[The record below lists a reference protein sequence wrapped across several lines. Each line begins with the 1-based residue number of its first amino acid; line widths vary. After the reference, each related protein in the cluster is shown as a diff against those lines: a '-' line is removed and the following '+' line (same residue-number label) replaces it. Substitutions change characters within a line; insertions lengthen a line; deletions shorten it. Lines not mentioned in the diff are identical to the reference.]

1 MYKFLAGLAI
11 VVLVTCMMA
20 GCRSTKKIRR
30 VVAAPSLHSDTTMA
44 PSTVA
49 QAPVRDLH
57 ADSLAL
63 IRQTLGQLSSNRVDF
78 QTFSARMK
86 VHYEG
91 GDGKDY
97 ELIAF
102 VRIRKDSLIWMSVN
116 AQVGPVNIEAF
127 RMLITRDSVKI
138 LDKQK
143 KIARL
148 RSVSYL
154 QEEVHLPVDFQ
165 TLQDL
170 LIGNP
175 IFLDTTRI
183 LYYKKEQIGLSL
195 FAVGPMFSN
204 YITLNPDNTPRHS
217 KMDDTDPLR
226 VRTCDLTFG
235 DYEQRDGQHFSTYRK
250 ISVAEKSKVDIEIG
264 CKQYKFNEA
273 LSVSFS
279 VPKNYK
285 RR

>member
-1 MYKFLAGLAI
+1 MYKFLMGLALA
-11 VVLVTCMMA
+11 VVLTGVMA
-20 GCRSTKKIRR
+20 GCRSTKKIQK
-30 VVAAPSLHSDTTMA
+30 VIATPSVHADTAAEA
-44 PSTVA
+44 RAAA
-49 QAPVRDLH
+49 QAPPRDVH
-57 ADSLAL
+57 ADSMAF
-63 IRQTLGQLSSNRVDF
+63 IRGTISQLGANRVDF

-97 ELIAF
+97 EVIAF
-102 VRIRKDSLIWMSVN
+102 VRIRKDSLIWMSIN

-127 RMLITRDSVKI
+127 RVLITRDSVKI

-154 QEEVHLPVDFQ
+154 QEEIHLPVDFS

-175 IFLDTTRI
+175 IFLDTTHI
-183 LYYKKEQIGLSL
+183 VYYKKEQVGLSL
-195 FAVGPMFSN
+195 FSVGAMFSN
-204 YITLNPDNTPRHS
+204 YLTLNPDNTPRHS
-217 KMDDTDPLR
+217 KMDDIDHLR

-235 DYEQRDGQHFSTYRK
+235 DYEQKDGVRFSTYRK

>member
-1 MYKFLAGLAI
+1 MGGLAGLALLLI
-11 VVLVTCMMA
+11 LA
-20 GCRSTKKIRR
+20 GCRSTKKIQK
-30 VVAAPSLHSDTTMA
+30 AIATPSSHLDTTGVSRA
-44 PSTVA
+44 TAEV
-49 QAPVRDLH
+49 PVRDFH
-57 ADSLAL
+57 ADSMAL
-63 IRQTLGQLSSNRVDF
+63 IQQTLGQLAANRLDF
-78 QTFSARMK
+78 QSFSGRMK

-102 VRIRKDSLIWMSVN
+102 VRIKKDSLIWMSIN
-116 AQVGPVNIEAF
+116 AVVGPVNIEAF
-127 RMLITRDSVKI
+127 RVLITRDSVKI

-143 KIARL
+143 KIARF

-154 QEEVHLPVDFQ
+154 QEEVHLPVNFS

-175 IFLDTTRI
+175 IFLDTSRI
-183 LYYKKEQIGLSL
+183 LYYKKEQVGLSL
-195 FAVGPMFSN
+195 FSAGMIFSN
-204 YITLNPDNTPRHS
+204 YLTLNSDNTPRHS
-217 KMDDTDPLR
+217 KMDDTDPMR

-235 DYEQRDGQHFSTYRK
+235 DYEQRDGMRFSTYRK
-250 ISVAEKSKVDIEIG
+250 ISVAEKSKVDIEVG
-264 CKQYKFNEA
+264 YKQYKFNEP
-273 LSVSFS
+273 LSLSFS

>member
-1 MYKFLAGLAI
+1 MYKFFAGLALLGI
-11 VVLVTCMMA
+11 LAGMA
-20 GCRSTKKIRR
+20 GCRSTKKIQKAI
-30 VVAAPSLHSDTTMA
+30 AAPSNRPDTA
-44 PSTVA
+44 AVSRA
-49 QAPVRDLH
+49 AAAAPVRDLH
-57 ADSLAL
+57 ADSMAL
-63 IRQTLGQLSSNRVDF
+63 IRQTLGQLAGNRVDF

-86 VHYEG
+86 VHYEA

-102 VRIRKDSLIWMSVN
+102 VRIRKDSLIWMSIN
-116 AQVGPVNIEAF
+116 AVVGPVNIEAF
-127 RMLITRDSVKI
+127 RVLITRDSVKI

-143 KIARL
+143 KIVRL

-154 QEEVHLPVDFQ
+154 QEEVHLPVNFQ

-183 LYYKKEQIGLSL
+183 LYYKREQVGLSL
-195 FAVGPMFSN
+195 FSAGTIFSN
-204 YITLNPDNTPRHS
+204 YLTLNADNTPRHS
-217 KMDDTDPLR
+217 KMDDTDPMR

-235 DYEQRDGQHFSTYRK
+235 DYEQRDGMHFSTYRR
-250 ISVAEKSKVDIEIG
+250 ISVAEKSKVDIEMG
-264 CKQYKFNEA
+264 CKQYKFNEP

-279 VPKNYK
+279 IPKNYK

>member
-1 MYKFLAGLAI
+1 MQKIIAAVSLCLLLIGSL
-11 VVLVTCMMA
+11 A
-20 GCRSTKKIRR
+20 GCRSTKKISKAIATTNIRK
-30 VVAAPSLHSDTTMA
+30 DTTGDA
-44 PSTVA
+44 ARAAAAAASP
-49 QAPVRDLH
+49 RDAH
-57 ADSLAL
+57 ADSLEV
-63 IRQTLGQLSSNRVDF
+63 IRQAVVGLGQNHIDF
-78 QTFSARMK
+78 QTFSAHMH

-91 GDGKDY
+91 SDGKDN
-97 ELIAF
+97 EFNAV
-102 VRIRKDSLIWMSVN
+102 VRIKKDSMIWVSIN
-116 AQVGPVNIEAF
+116 ALLGFEAF
-127 RMLITRDSVKI
+127 RLLITRDSVKI

-143 KIARL
+143 KIARF

-154 QEEVHLPVDFQ
+154 QEEVHLPVNFS

-175 IFLDTTRI
+175 IFLDTSRI
-183 LYYKKEQIGLSL
+183 LYYKKEQVGLSL
-195 FAVGPMFSN
+195 FSAGTMFSN
-204 YITLNPDNTPRHS
+204 YLTLNTDNTPRHS

-235 DYEQRDGQHFSTYRK
+235 DYEQRDGMRFSTYRK

-264 CKQYKFNEA
+264 YKQYKFNEA
-273 LSVSFS
+273 LSLSFS

>member
-1 MYKFLAGLAI
+1 MGGLAGLALLLI
-11 VVLVTCMMA
+11 LAGMA
-20 GCRSTKKIRR
+20 GCRSTKKIQK
-30 VVAAPSLHSDTTMA
+30 VIATPSSHPDTTGVSRAMA
-44 PSTVA
+44 E
-49 QAPVRDLH
+49 APVRDLH
-57 ADSLAL
+57 ADSMAL
-63 IRQTLGQLSSNRVDF
+63 IQQTLGQLVANRLDF
-78 QTFSARMK
+78 QTFSGRMK

-102 VRIRKDSLIWMSVN
+102 IRIKKDSLIWMSIN
-116 AQVGPVNIEAF
+116 AVVGPVNIEAF
-127 RMLITRDSVKI
+127 RVLITRDSVKI

-143 KIARL
+143 KIARF

-154 QEEVHLPVDFQ
+154 QEEVHLPVNFS

-175 IFLDTTRI
+175 IFLDTSRI
-183 LYYKKEQIGLSL
+183 LYYKKEQVGLSL
-195 FAVGPMFSN
+195 FSAGTVFSN
-204 YITLNPDNTPRHS
+204 YLTLNADNTPRHS
-217 KMDDTDPLR
+217 KMDDTDPMR

-235 DYEQRDGQHFSTYRK
+235 DYEQRDGMRFSTYRK

-264 CKQYKFNEA
+264 YKQYKFNEA
-273 LSVSFS
+273 LSLSFS